1 MFVKLFK
8 FRLRIFCFWHRQ
20 KRFINLNMSRSNLP
34 KSLLDRELGQNS
46 ALSGF
51 DQPVWSFLV
60 SSRKDRQEF
69 QFSNSSKIFSIQFKE
84 NYLVVLTKNSDCFV
98 LNALEGSTW
107 HRILNSNYQVFK
119 AIILVN
125 NCLFLVCKR
134 VTHENL
140 KFFIIQN
147 PFQMN
152 QPIQVLTEVHATLEN
167 LKDCDV
173 YTNKLAI
180 CINRV
185 FQVYDLISFNMLFQ
199 SSSPY
204 CYSRDHVASIKTNQ
218 NHSQVLIRNLK
229 FESQKIFTITNCI
242 DIELIEIF
250 RNFFVFSHQ
259 NSGIWPAGKQ
269 V

>member
-1 MFVKLFK
+1 MLWYSLIVFPIMFNSIWMFVKLFK

-51 DQPVWSFLV
+51 DQPVWSCLV

-173 YTNKLAI
+173 YTNKSY
-180 CINRV
+180 R
-185 FQVYDLISFNMLFQ
+185 
-199 SSSPY
+199 
-204 CYSRDHVASIKTNQ
+204 
-218 NHSQVLIRNLK
+218 
-229 FESQKIFTITNCI
+229 
-242 DIELIEIF
+242 
-250 RNFFVFSHQ
+250 
-259 NSGIWPAGKQ
+259 
-269 V
+269 